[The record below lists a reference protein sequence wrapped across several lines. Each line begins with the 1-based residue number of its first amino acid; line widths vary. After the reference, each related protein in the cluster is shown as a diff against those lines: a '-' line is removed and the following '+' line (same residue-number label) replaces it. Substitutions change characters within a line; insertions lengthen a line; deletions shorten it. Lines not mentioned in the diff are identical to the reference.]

1 MRSNRRS
8 SSTSNSLSVGTAGL
22 EATTSRSR
30 ARSSI
35 VVPGEASATS
45 DRSPAFWSV
54 DGRPRKAFRRRLPD
68 AHRRI
73 SGPMTLAPHA
83 PCWVG
88 TGDGLDWL
96 CKPNVGQS
104 RSRHGLARRSVVRN
118 ELGVRV
124 RLLSHR
130 DRVAVVAVALGGVDN
145 ARSRAARCGPARPAP
160 SLLTEPSARPSTR
173 HRRSGRLSHRHDLG
187 RPTADGETDHDR
199 GR

>member
-1 MRSNRRS
+1 MRSSRRS
-8 SSTSNSLSVGTAGL
+8 SSTSNPLSVGTAGL

-45 DRSPAFWSV
+45 DRSPAVLVGRRTTSESV
-54 DGRPRKAFRRRLPD
+54 SSSTSRCSSSDIGSNDIGSSRSLLGRDWRQ
-68 AHRRI
+68 
-73 SGPMTLAPHA
+73 
-83 PCWVG
+83 
-88 TGDGLDWL
+88 TGL
-96 CKPNVGQS
+96 VVQAQS
-104 RSRHGLARRSVVRN
+104 RSVAKSAWLARRSVVRN

-160 SLLTEPSARPSTR
+160 SLLTEPSASPSTR
-173 HRRSGRLSHRHDLG
+173 HRRK
-187 RPTADGETDHDR
+187 RPTLTSPR
-199 GR
+199 SWKTYGRR